1 MPRSDPRA
9 AIHHARY
16 AVRLFRYAV
25 YLSIGVM
32 LWWLLST
39 YAFVSLEPDD
49 ASVDGVSG
57 YRRLLVERLDDD
69 DPVERGDRLIFAML
83 DADDRQIFRV
93 SRVHGLPGDLLEDS
107 DGLFAVNGEPTEF
120 PVTQAIPLPRTVE
133 QGFLFL
139 VNDNR
144 LSPFADS
151 RRLGMIPRNCLIG
164 RFLAEMPF

>member
-1 MPRSDPRA
+1 VTRSDPRPV
-9 AIHHARY
+9 IHHARY

-39 YAFVSLEPDD
+39 YAFVSLEPED

-57 YRRLLVERLDDD
+57 YHRLLVERLDEN
-69 DPVERGDRLIFAML
+69 DPLERGDRLVFAML
-83 DADDRQIFRV
+83 DAEGRQIFRV
-93 SRVHGLPGDLLEDS
+93 SRVHGLPGDRLEEN
-107 DGLFAVNGEPTEF
+107 DGTISVNGEPTEF
-120 PVTQAIPLPRTVE
+120 PATQAIPLPGTIE
-133 QGFLFL
+133 QGYLFL
-139 VNDNR
+139 VNDIR

-151 RRLGMIPRNCLIG
+151 LRLGLIPRSCVIG